1 MKIGEIRVEVSIPDD
16 GGDVTSQLIVEGNL
30 GTVEVLG
37 HLRMAED
44 TVLSGEYWET
54 DDEQR

>member
-30 GTVEVLG
+30 SAVEVLG

-44 TVLSGEYWET
+44 AVLSGEYWET
-54 DDEQR
+54 DDE